1 VRPSYNPPAPFSPEK
16 GKLLMLEAY
25 RQHVAERAAQNI
37 PPTPLSPAQVADL
50 LELLNDPP
58 AGEEAFL
65 VELLTERVPPG
76 VDEAAYVK
84 AGFLSALAT
93 GETAC
98 ALIDQEHAIQ
108 LLGDMH
114 GGYNI
119 TTLVELLDD
128 PTLGMSAARELKKT
142 LLVFDAFHDVAE
154 RAKNGSTN
162 AQAVLESWA
171 AGEWFTHR
179 NEVPESLKMV
189 VYKVTGETNTDDLS
203 PAPDAWS
210 RPDIPL
216 HALAMYKMARDGI
229 TPDEPGTIGP
239 LKHIESIKA
248 KGLPVAF
255 VGDVV
260 GTGSSRKSATNSVLW
275 YFGDDTPGIP
285 NKRAGGVCIG
295 GKVAPIFY
303 NTMEDAGALVFEA
316 PVDALGMGD
325 VIEIRPYD
333 GKILSESG
341 DILSEFALRSEVLLD
356 EVRAGGRI
364 NLIIGRGL
372 TAKAREALGLGES
385 DLFRK
390 PEQPEESDKGF
401 SLAQKMVGRA
411 CGVEGIRPGTY
422 CEPRMTTV
430 GSQDTTGPMTRDELQ
445 DLACLGFSA
454 DLTMQSFCH
463 TAAYPK
469 PVDIDTQH
477 TLPDFIMTRGGVSL
491 RPGDGIIHSWLNR
504 MLLPDT
510 VGTGG
515 DSHTRFPMGISFPA
529 GSGLVAFAAATG
541 VMPLDMPE
549 SVLVRFKGEMQLG
562 VTLRD
567 LVHAIPY
574 YAIQQDLLTVE
585 KKGKKNIFSGRILEI
600 EGLDSLTV
608 EQAFELSDASA
619 ERSAAGCTIKLG
631 EDTIAEYLRSNVV
644 LLRSMIAEGY
654 GDART
659 LERRVR
665 NMEAWLANP
674 ELLGADPDA
683 EYAAVIEIDLAD
695 INQPIVCAPN
705 DPDDARLLSEVQGD
719 KVDEVFIGS
728 CMTNIGHFRAAGELL
743 EAHGAPVST
752 RMWICPPTRMDEHQ
766 LMEEGYYAIFGRAG
780 ARTEM
785 PGCSLCM
792 GNQARVAPKSTVLS
806 TSTRNFPNRL
816 GEGANV
822 YLTSAE
828 LAAVGA
834 LLGKLPT
841 PEEYLEYASKID
853 SMADDIYRYM
863 NFDQVVAFQKLAA
876 DGERIAATIIDQVA

>member
-1 VRPSYNPPAPFSPEK
+1 
-16 GKLLMLEAY
+16 MLEAY
-25 RQHVAERAAQNI
+25 RKHVAERAQQNI
-37 PPTPLSPAQVADL
+37 PPKPLNAEQVAGL
-50 LELLNDPP
+50 VELLKAPP
-58 AGEEAFL
+58 AGEEAT
-65 VELLTERVPPG
+65 LLDLISNRVPPG

-84 AGFLSALAT
+84 AGFLSAIAKN
-93 GETAC
+93 ETQC
-98 ALIDQEHAIQ
+98 ALIDSAHALK
-108 LLGDMH
+108 LLGNMH

-119 TTLVELLDD
+119 ETLVSLLTDD
-128 PTLGMSAARELKKT
+128 ALGALAAEELKHT
-142 LLVFDAFHDVAE
+142 LLMFDAFHDVEALA
-154 RAKNGSTN
+154 RNGNAN
-162 AQAVLESWA
+162 AQSVMQSWA
-171 AGEWFTHR
+171 DAEWFTSQDA
-179 NEVPESLKMV
+179 VAESLKMV
-189 VYKVTGETNTDDLS
+189 VFKVTGETNTDDLS

-216 HALAMYKMARDGI
+216 HALAMYKMTRDGLE
-229 TPDEPGTIGP
+229 PDEHGVVGP
-239 LKHIESIKA
+239 MKQVADIQA

-275 YFGDDTPGIP
+275 FFGDDMPGVP
-285 NKRAGGVCIG
+285 NKRSGGVCIG
-295 GKVAPIFY
+295 NKVAPIFF

-316 PVDALGMGD
+316 PVDNLSMGD
-325 VIEIRPYD
+325 VIDIRPYE
-333 GKILSESG
+333 GKILNEAG
-341 DILSEFALRSEVLLD
+341 DVISEFELRSDVLLD

-372 TAKAREALGLGES
+372 TTKARESLGLGES
-385 DLFRK
+385 NTFRT
-390 PEQPEESDKGF
+390 PETPADTGNGYT
-401 SLAQKMVGRA
+401 LAQKMVGRA
-411 CGVEGIRPGTY
+411 CGVDGIRPGTY

-430 GSQDTTGPMTRDELQ
+430 GSQDTTGPMTRDELK

-477 TLPDFIMTRGGVSL
+477 SLPDFIMTRGGVSL

-549 SVLVRFKGEMQLG
+549 SVLVRFKGEMQPG
-562 VTLRD
+562 ITLRD

-574 YAIQQDLLTVE
+574 AAIQEGLLTVE

-600 EGLDSLTV
+600 EGLKGLTV

-619 ERSAAGCTIKLG
+619 ERSAAGCTIKLD

-654 GDART
+654 GDPRT
-659 LERRVR
+659 LERRAR
-665 NMEAWLANP
+665 KMEEWLANP
-674 ELLGADPDA
+674 SVLSADADA
-683 EYAAVIEIDLAD
+683 EYRAVIEIDL
-695 INQPIVCAPN
+695 NELKEPVVCAPN
-705 DPDDARLLSEVQGD
+705 DPDDARLLSQVAGD

-728 CMTNIGHFRAAGELL
+728 CMTNIGHFRAAGKLL
-743 EAHGAPVST
+743 EQHKGNLAT
-752 RMWICPPTRMDEHQ
+752 RMWIVPPTRMDEHT
-766 LMEEGYYAIFGRAG
+766 LMEEGYFSIFGKAG

-792 GNQARVAPKSTVLS
+792 GNQARVAAGATVLS

-816 GEGANV
+816 GDGANV

-834 LLGKLPT
+834 IIGRLPT
-841 PEEYLEYASKID
+841 PEEYLQYAEKLDAMSD
-853 SMADDIYRYM
+853 EIYRYM
-863 NFDQVVAFQKLAA
+863 NFDQIIEFQKLSD
-876 DGERIAATIIDQVA
+876 DGKRIAATIIDDVA

>member
-1 VRPSYNPPAPFSPEK
+1 
-16 GKLLMLEAY
+16 MLEAY
-25 RQHVAERAAQNI
+25 RKHVAERAEQGI
-37 PPTPLSPAQVADL
+37 PPKPLNAEQVAGL
-50 LELLNDPP
+50 VELLKNPP
-58 AGEEAFL
+58 AGEEQEL
-65 VELLTERVPPG
+65 VELLTHRVPPG

-84 AGFLSALAT
+84 AGFLSAIVK
-93 GETAC
+93 GEAESP
-98 ALIDQEHAIQ
+98 LIDRDHAVK
-108 LLGDMH
+108 LLGQML

-119 TTLVELLDD
+119 ATLVELLDD
-128 PTLGMSAARELKKT
+128 ADLAALAAEQLKGT
-142 LLVFDAFHDVAE
+142 LLMFDAFHDVE
-154 RAKNGSTN
+154 EKAKAGN
-162 AQAVLESWA
+162 ANAKAVIQSWA
-171 AGEWFTHR
+171 DGEWFTKR
-179 NEVPESLKMV
+179 DKVPQSIKV
-189 VYKVTGETNTDDLS
+189 AVFKVTGETNTDDLS

-216 HALAMYKMARDGI
+216 HALAMYKMTRDGLA
-229 TPDEPGTIGP
+229 PEEHGVKGP
-239 LKHIESIKA
+239 LKQIEEVKA
-248 KGLPVAF
+248 KGLQVAF

-275 YFGDDTPGIP
+275 YFGEDLPGVP
-285 NKRAGGVCIG
+285 NKKGGGICIG

-316 PVDALGMGD
+316 PVDDLNMGD
-325 VIEIRPYD
+325 IIEIRPYD
-333 GKILSESG
+333 GKILSDSG
-341 DILSEFALRSEVLLD
+341 EVLSEFALKSDVLLD
-356 EVRAGGRI
+356 EVQAGGRI

-372 TAKAREALGLGES
+372 TAKARESLGLPTT
-385 DLFRK
+385 DLFRT
-390 PEQPEESDKGF
+390 PEQPADTGRGF
-401 SLAQKMVGRA
+401 TLAQKMVGRA

-422 CEPRMTTV
+422 CEPKMTTV
-430 GSQDTTGPMTRDELQ
+430 GSQDTTGPMTRDELK

-477 TLPDFIMTRGGVSL
+477 TLPDFIMNRGGVSL

-549 SVLVRFKGEMQLG
+549 SVLVRFKGELQPG
-562 VTLRD
+562 ITLRD

-574 YAIQQDLLTVE
+574 YAIQQGLLTVE

-619 ERSAAGCTIKLG
+619 ERSAAGCTIKLP
-631 EDTIAEYLRSNVV
+631 EDAIAEYLRSNIT
-644 LLRSMIAEGY
+644 LLRWMIAEGY
-654 GDART
+654 GSKRT
-659 LERRVR
+659 LERRAR
-665 NMEAWLANP
+665 AMEAWLENP
-674 ELLGADPDA
+674 ELMSADADA
-683 EYAAVIEIDLAD
+683 EYAAVIEIDLAEVKE
-695 INQPIVCAPN
+695 PIVCAPN
-705 DPDDARLLSEVQGD
+705 DPDDARLLSEVAGD
-719 KVDEVFIGS
+719 KVDEVFLGS
-728 CMTNIGHFRAAGELL
+728 CMTNIGHFRAAGKLL
-743 EAHGAPVST
+743 SQHKGSIST
-752 RMWICPPTRMDEHQ
+752 RMWIAPPTKMDEHQ
-766 LMEEGYYAIFGRAG
+766 LMEEGYYNIYGAAG

-792 GNQARVAPKSTVLS
+792 GNQARVAANSTVLS

-816 GEGANV
+816 GDGANV

-828 LAAVGA
+828 LASVGA
-834 LLGKLPT
+834 ILGKLPT
-841 PEEYLEYASKID
+841 PAEYQEYAKD
-853 SMADDIYRYM
+853 LNSMSAEIYRYM
-863 NFDQVVAFQKLAA
+863 NFDQIEEFQKSAEE
-876 DGERIAATIIDQVA
+876 GKRIAATEIQDVAV

>member
-1 VRPSYNPPAPFSPEK
+1 
-16 GKLLMLEAY
+16 MLDAY
-25 RQHVAERAAQNI
+25 REHVAERAAQNI
-37 PPTPLSPAQVADL
+37 PPAPLSPEQVAGL
-50 LELLNDPP
+50 VELIQAPP
-58 AGEEAFL
+58 AGESDFL
-65 VELLTERVPPG
+65 IELLTERVPPG

-84 AGFLSALAT
+84 AGFLSSIAKA
-93 GETAC
+93 ETAC
-98 ALIDQEHAIQ
+98 ALINREQAVT
-108 LLGDMH
+108 LLGNML

-119 TTLVELLDD
+119 ETLIGLLDD
-128 PTLGMSAARELKKT
+128 AEVGASAARELKRT
-142 LLVFDAFHDVAE
+142 ILVFDAFHDVQQLAE
-154 RAKNGSTN
+154 NGSKN
-162 AQAVLESWA
+162 AQSVLESWA
-171 AGEWFTHR
+171 AGEWFTDR
-179 NEVPESLKMV
+179 PEVADSLKMV
-189 VYKVTGETNTDDLS
+189 VFKVTGETNTDDLS

-216 HALAMYKMARDGI
+216 HALAMFKMARDGI
-229 TPDEPGTIGP
+229 EPDAPGTTGP
-239 LKHIESIKA
+239 LQLIKEIQA
-248 KGLPVAF
+248 SGLPVAF

-316 PVDALGMGD
+316 PVDQLRMGD
-325 VIEIRPYD
+325 VIEIRPYE
-333 GKILSESG
+333 GVILSDSG
-341 DILSEFALRSEVLLD
+341 DVVSEFALRSDVLLD

-372 TAKAREALGLGES
+372 TTKARQALGLEES
-385 DLFRK
+385 TLFRK
-390 PEQPEESDKGF
+390 PTSPEASNKGYT
-401 SLAQKMVGRA
+401 LAQKMVGRA

-422 CEPRMTTV
+422 CEPQMTTV

-469 PVDIDTQH
+469 PVDINTQH
-477 TLPDFIMTRGGVSL
+477 TLPDFITNRGGVSL

-549 SVLVRFKGEMQLG
+549 SVLVRFRGEMKPG

-574 YAIQQDLLTVE
+574 YAIQQNLLTVE

-631 EDTIAEYLRSNVV
+631 EDTIAEYLRSNIV

-659 LERRVR
+659 LERRAR
-665 NMEAWLANP
+665 NMEAWLDSPN
-674 ELLGADPDA
+674 LLAADSDA
-683 EYAAVIEIDLAD
+683 EYAAVIEIDLAEID
-695 INQPIVCAPN
+695 QPIVCAPN

-752 RMWICPPTRMDEHQ
+752 RMWICPPTRMDENQ

-841 PEEYLEYASKID
+841 PAEYLEYAVKID
-853 SMADDIYRYM
+853 SMADEIYRYM
-863 NFDQVVAFQKLAA
+863 NFDRVLAFQKLAE
-876 DGERIAATIIDQVA
+876 DGQRIAATIIDEVA